1 MKVDYNDISKTYDKY
16 RSYPRSLIEN
26 IVDFGEIKEGAKVL
40 DLGCGT
46 GNVASQLRQLANV
59 STIGVDISTPMLK
72 LARGKSLEVIC
83 ADLDNSQLPFRDSSL
98 NIVVAAYVIHQ
109 ITNLRLLLSECY
121 RILRD
126 GALVLLTSS
135 HSQIEHA
142 HPVIKEYFP
151 SYIDI
156 DKGRFPDI
164 PELEN
169 LIRSAGFRGIEHRQL
184 LVEKIPMDQEY
195 LLKVRGKYVSTYRLL
210 PEKEFELGVRKL
222 ETFIRNRRRPAFV
235 EWRGTL
241 VLGMKQRKPEAR

>member
-1 MKVDYNDISKTYDKY
+1 MKVDYDDISKTYDKY
-16 RSYPRSLIEN
+16 RSYPSSLIEK
-26 IVDFGEIKEGAKVL
+26 IVEFGEIKGGAKVL

-46 GNVASQLRQLANV
+46 GNVASQLRQLANI

-72 LARGKSLEVIC
+72 IAT
-83 ADLDNSQLPFRDSSL
+83 
-98 NIVVAAYVIHQ
+98 YVIHQ
-109 ITNLRLLLSECY
+109 ITNPRLLLSECY

-126 GALVLLTSS
+126 GALLLLTSS

-156 DKGRFPDI
+156 DKDRFPDI
-164 PELEN
+164 PEIEN
-169 LIRSAGFRGIEHRQL
+169 LIHSAGFRGIEHYRL
-184 LVEKIPMDQEY
+184 LVEKIPIDQEY

-210 PEKEFELGVRKL
+210 PQKEFELGVKEL
-222 ETFIRNRRRPAFV
+222 ETFIRNKKRPAFV

-241 VLGMKQRKPEAR
+241 VRGMKHGKPKAR